1 MILNL
6 DCAASSGDEVEV
18 GALRI
23 LINDDV
29 FWEFQECFNVIDELL
44 DKIRIALENDVH
56 INCALKDLLR
66 NFVVE
71 TWRQHCQEL
80 FKFCLVVQVALR

>member
-6 DCAASSGDEVEV
+6 DCTASSGDEVEV

-29 FWEFQECFNVIDELL
+29 FWEFQECFDVIDELL
-44 DKIRIALENDVH
+44 NKIRIALEKLC
-56 INCALKDLLR
+56 I
-66 NFVVE
+66 
-71 TWRQHCQEL
+71 
-80 FKFCLVVQVALR
+80 